1 MLKSANNHQ
10 GISMIEAIL
19 AVAVLTIG
27 ILVIVTLF
35 PFALKISK
43 SSEQET
49 IAADLAQAKIEEIFS
64 LGYNDIS
71 NGIVEARHHL
81 ASDPQNPFY
90 DYERQTVVQLVN
102 GNLANSATDLGLKK
116 VTVTVFYKTPMLN
129 SSSSLPVSIIISQK

>member
-1 MLKSANNHQ
+1 MLKLVSKNQ

-27 ILVIVTLF
+27 ILVAVTLF

-43 SSEQET
+43 NAEQET

-64 LGYNDIS
+64 LGYNDIGS
-71 NGIVEARHHL
+71 GTVEARHRL
-81 ASDPQNPFY
+81 ANDPQNPFY
-90 DYERQTVVQLVN
+90 DFERQTIVQLVN

-116 VTVTVFYKTPMLN
+116 VTVTVFYNTPVIN
-129 SSSSLPVSIIISQK
+129 TSSSLPVSIIISQK